1 MQKDTSERVVL
12 LFDPE
17 RNELKNSFTKKKFT
31 DVAKLLLITDMSV
44 GPKFYWLPIFVPNS
58 YWLLI
63 LWPNFYWLP
72 TFGPI
77 FNDYWFLMY
86 PIETLMTANLILWA
100 APYSHINI
108 KKLPHMNVYLNWPSD
123 FQEQYFHRVKLDQRL
138 GQCKLNP
145 CGTLRELCW
154 LKNGVRTMTT
164 DIRGSQKLILSP
176 WHRWAKI
183 KGCWLLKTT
192 IYCDLTTIHLELLL

>member
-17 RNELKNSFTKKKFT
+17 KNELKNSFTKKKFT
-31 DVAKLLLITDMSV
+31 DVAKFLLVTDMSV

-77 FNDYWFLMY
+77 FY
-86 PIETLMTANLILWA
+86 
-100 APYSHINI
+100 
-108 KKLPHMNVYLNWPSD
+108 
-123 FQEQYFHRVKLDQRL
+123 
-138 GQCKLNP
+138 
-145 CGTLRELCW
+145 
-154 LKNGVRTMTT
+154 
-164 DIRGSQKLILSP
+164 
-176 WHRWAKI
+176 
-183 KGCWLLKTT
+183 WLL
-192 IYCDLTTIHLELLL
+192 ISDVPHWDPHDCQFDLVSWTV